1 MLELFF
7 QEIIFNL
14 VENNFFLIPGWI
26 ESTRFIMNTYVN
38 VVLLRLLLSVEQLAK
53 IDQNL
58 QEELMFCAQPN
69 PLVQSGNTCLQ

>member
-26 ESTRFIMNTYVN
+26 ESTIFIVNTYVN
-38 VVLLRLLLSVEQLAK
+38 VAFLRLLLSVVQLAK
-53 IDQNL
+53 SDQHL
-58 QEELMFCAQPN
+58 EEEVIFCGPPN
-69 PLVQSGNTCLQ
+69 PLSQSGTYLP

>member
-1 MLELFF
+1 
-7 QEIIFNL
+7 
-14 VENNFFLIPGWI
+14 
-26 ESTRFIMNTYVN
+26 MNTYDN

-69 PLVQSGNTCLQ
+69 PLVQSGITCLQ

>member
-1 MLELFF
+1 MLELFY

-26 ESTRFIMNTYVN
+26 ESTIFIVNTYVN

-53 IDQNL
+53 TDQHL
-58 QEELMFCAQPN
+58 EEELMFCAQAN
-69 PLVQSGNTCLQ
+69 PLSQ

>member
-26 ESTRFIMNTYVN
+26 ESTIFVMNTYVN
-38 VVLLRLLLSVEQLAK
+38 VAFLRLLLSVVQLAK
-53 IDQNL
+53 SDQHL
-58 QEELMFCAQPN
+58 EEELMFCAQAN
-69 PLVQSGNTCLQ
+69 PLSQ

>member
-26 ESTRFIMNTYVN
+26 ESTIFIVNTYVN
-38 VVLLRLLLSVEQLAK
+38 VAFLRLLLSVVQLAK
-53 IDQNL
+53 TDQHL
-58 QEELMFCAQPN
+58 EEELMFCAQAN
-69 PLVQSGNTCLQ
+69 PLSQ

>member
-1 MLELFF
+1 MLELFY

-26 ESTRFIMNTYVN
+26 ESTRSIMNTYVN

-53 IDQNL
+53 TDQHL
-58 QEELMFCAQPN
+58 EEELIFCAQPN
-69 PLVQSGNTCLQ
+69 PLSQ

>member
-26 ESTRFIMNTYVN
+26 ESTRFIMNTYAN
-38 VVLLRLLLSVEQLAK
+38 VVLLRLPLSVEQLAK
-53 IDQNL
+53 SDQHL
-58 QEELMFCAQPN
+58 EEELIFCAQPN
-69 PLVQSGNTCLQ
+69 PLSQ

>member
-1 MLELFF
+1 MLELFY

-26 ESTRFIMNTYVN
+26 ESTRSIMNTYVN

-53 IDQNL
+53 IDQHL
-58 QEELMFCAQPN
+58 EEELIFCAQPN
-69 PLVQSGNTCLQ
+69 PLSQ

>member
-26 ESTRFIMNTYVN
+26 ESTIFIMNTYVN
-38 VVLLRLLLSVEQLAK
+38 VAFLRLLLSVVQLAK
-53 IDQNL
+53 TDQHL
-58 QEELMFCAQPN
+58 EEELMFCAQAN
-69 PLVQSGNTCLQ
+69 PLSQ